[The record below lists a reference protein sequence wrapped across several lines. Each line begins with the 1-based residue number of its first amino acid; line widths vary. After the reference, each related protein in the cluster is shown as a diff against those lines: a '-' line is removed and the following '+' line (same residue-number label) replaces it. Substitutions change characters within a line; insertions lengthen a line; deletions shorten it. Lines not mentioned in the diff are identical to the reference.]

1 MVGVA
6 QKIMSL
12 NYDDIRPPCFNCYFH
27 CSKRW
32 TVNL

>member
-12 NYDDIRPPCFNCYFH
+12 NYDDIRPPCFIAISIAPN
-27 CSKRW
+27 
-32 TVNL
+32 VELLI